1 MIFSLNTF
9 QRFSNLRKV
18 EVLKAGEVEVK
29 PFILDDF
36 VANSVQEAKQETGKK
51 VNKKELKSLA
61 KEIGLN
67 YSDDEIQAIKKL
79 IEVYEAKRVENR

>member
-1 MIFSLNTF
+1 M
-9 QRFSNLRKV
+9 RKV

-36 VANSVQEAKQETGKK
+36 VSNSVQEVKQETGKK
-51 VNKKELKSLA
+51 VNKKELKNLA

>member
-9 QRFSNLRKV
+9 QRFSKLRKV

-36 VANSVQEAKQETGKK
+36 VSNSVQEVKQETGKK
-51 VNKKELKSLA
+51 VNKKELKNLA